1 MGRLDEVVGVHEQRH
16 HRIIACGSGLPQES
30 VGLREVP
37 RPHSVVGSKK
47 EVDVDRA
54 GGRRPLTC
62 MTCPGLAYVR
72 RHQVG
77 EIHFSTE
84 RRRHGV
90 LRARLSASSFP
101 VHTRRRRSLEPHL
114 STRDAQH
121 RTIDIYM
128 TLQRG
133 TIANCPITF
142 VTAAPRMHVVQIR
155 RLTDHPFDSVDLRLH
170 HVPMRLVGNP
180 TPVVLAVD
188 GPSWPPSAAY
198 TNGGSDGACSG
209 SPTAPVRP
217 LPSVR
222 LRRTRRRQAGGGR
235 SQEKPPGT

>member
-1 MGRLDEVVGVHEQRH
+1 MNSAT
-16 HRIIACGSGLPQES
+16 IACGSGLPRES

-72 RHQVG
+72 RHQHG

-90 LRARLSASSFP
+90 LLARLSASSFP

-142 VTAAPRMHVVQIR
+142 VTAVRAADACGAD
-155 RLTDHPFDSVDLRLH
+155 T
-170 HVPMRLVGNP
+170 
-180 TPVVLAVD
+180 AVD
-188 GPSWPPSAAY
+188 GS
-198 TNGGSDGACSG
+198 
-209 SPTAPVRP
+209 
-217 LPSVR
+217 SVR
-222 LRRTRRRQAGGGR
+222 FRR
-235 SQEKPPGT
+235 SQAATTCRCASYWATPRRSFSL